1 MTTEAGHFFLAF
13 IDNKIT
19 TERQRRQ
26 MINMA
31 GAVKEI
37 QEAQFEQEVLKEE
50 LPVLV
55 DFWAPWCGPCKML
68 GPVLEEVAAANDS
81 RLKIVKVNV
90 DENPDLAQKY
100 EVMGIPAMFLFKG
113 GQVVDSFTGAMS
125 KQALNDKIGKF
136 I

>member
-1 MTTEAGHFFLAF
+1 
-13 IDNKIT
+13 
-19 TERQRRQ
+19 
-26 MINMA
+26 MA
-31 GAVKEI
+31 GNVKEI
-37 QEAQFEQEVLKEE
+37 SESQFDLEVLKAD

-68 GPVLEEVAAANDS
+68 GPILEEVAADNDS

-100 EVMGIPAMFLFKG
+100 EVMGIPAMFLFKD
-113 GQVVDSFTGAMS
+113 GQVIDNYTGAMS
-125 KQALNDKIGKF
+125 KAALTEKIGKY